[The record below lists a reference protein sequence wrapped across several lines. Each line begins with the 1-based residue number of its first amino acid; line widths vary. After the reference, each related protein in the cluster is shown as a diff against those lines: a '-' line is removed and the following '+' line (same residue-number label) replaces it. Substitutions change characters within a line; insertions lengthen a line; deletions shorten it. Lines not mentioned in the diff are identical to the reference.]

1 MQELWLSCHEESR
14 MCDYIPDYNFQI
26 ATPDLFNHPEDKIGQ
41 PDHNWHGAGI
51 AWHHSLKSYV
61 VPVNNVNER
70 FTGIRIKMESKTLF
84 VISVYFPTRGKD
96 DQFLECISCLSNFIT
111 SNTVAGDVIIVGCDS
126 NCSENSTKR
135 RISALNWLCEE
146 HFLAKLVSTGPTFH
160 HNNGTSEA
168 NLDYYLVSKQHFS
181 LFAEPTILCTLN
193 HPLNLSAHD
202 VISSSLNVAR
212 DSFSGA
218 NENVFT
224 HTFTPYEV
232 KHIVWDGGDTTPYRD
247 ATDIAL
253 KHMEEVFNEP
263 EFIPLKCELYS
274 RLLVTCAEGTLKVK
288 TSRTRK
294 SRSLKFSK
302 RQNKAWKE
310 FDKSFKAWSKAGK
323 PRSET
328 NHLYKHFKLA
338 RSNFQRIRRYE
349 DNLKSIKHNNQLM
362 TYEKEDKTQLYRLV
376 KAAQG
381 KKAAGPL
388 TTKLITPSRTYQGSD
403 ILEGFV
409 DDAER
414 LGKIEENSD
423 NYDNK
428 FYNLCKMDNVYIFD
442 FNGEDPVKIPDMT
455 LVDLDRILHK
465 EMKSGKAADVYKLK
479 VEHIR
484 FAGDG
489 AKKCILNLLNQIIRN
504 IYFLTCTQIKKG
516 LGSSVY
522 KGKGKPLTKPDSY
535 RRITVTPQ
543 LGNILDR
550 FIDPVAEE
558 IFSKVQSP
566 EQLGFTKNISY
577 LLGAV
582 VRGECQRWAIDR
594 KTTCFGVTFDGKAAF
609 PSVDREI
616 QVRELFSIGESG
628 DYLEYSKN
636 TYTNTTAH
644 MKQDK
649 LLSREF
655 REEKGARQG
664 HKRASGNFKTYI
676 NPCLTST
683 NQSNLGFNIGPI
695 CVTSVCIADDTYVMS
710 DDARKLQGAINIVA
724 HYGRRYRLIFGAEKT
739 KVTVTGSVHDMEYYQ
754 QIPLWTLYGEYLTVS
769 ENNEHLGLVVSG
781 LEEEQK
787 NIDKNVKAARKAI
800 FALLSSSFA
809 FKCNI
814 SPSVKIHLWRTFVRP
829 VLTSGLSALPVRPS
843 VMKTLSSFHL
853 KILRG
858 FLKLSKVSPIVPLY
872 FLLGELPI
880 EAVLHLGVFSLFWNL
895 WSNPQT
901 KLHHIV
907 KYILK
912 MSGDSSVT
920 WSVHLRILMKMY
932 DLPNPLGLLEGPA
945 WCKEKWKELYTCKVR
960 AYHEKKLRIRAA
972 SNYKL
977 RFLNIQATG
986 LNGHLH
992 PALLHLTTPQDIKMA
1007 RPHLKMLSGDY
1018 ICNDSIAKDRGGDP
1032 RCRLCPSSP
1041 GIAETICHILTEC
1054 KGTIEPRTR
1063 IWPELLNVTT
1073 QLFPENKLLLGTH
1086 NSSITA
1092 QFVLDSTSLNLP
1104 NEYRLDISHPGIAD
1118 IFRVARQY
1126 CYAVSTERLRNL
1138 KVLS

>member
-1 MQELWLSCHEESR
+1 MQELWLSCHDESR

-61 VPVNNVNER
+61 VPVNNVNEG

-160 HNNGTSEA
+160 HNNGTSET

-181 LFAEPTILCTLN
+181 LFAEPTIVCTLN

-202 VISSSLNVAR
+202 VIPSSLNVAR

-288 TSRTRK
+288 TTRTRK

-328 NHLYKHFKLA
+328 NHLYKHFKVA
-338 RSNFQRIRRYE
+338 RSNFQRVRRYE

-644 MKQDK
+644 MRQSK

-655 REEKGARQG
+655 REEKGNRQG
-664 HKRASGNFKTYI
+664 HKRAAGNFKTYI
-676 NPCLTST
+676 NPCLTS
-683 NQSNLGFNIGPI
+683 SNSSQLGFNIGPI
-695 CVTSVCIADDTYVMS
+695 CITSVCIADDTYVLS
-710 DDARKLQGAINIVA
+710 DDPRKLQAAIDIIS
-724 HYGRRYRLIFGAEKT
+724 HYGRRYCLTFGADKT
-739 KVTVTGSVHDMEYYQ
+739 KITVTGSVHDMNYYRD
-754 QIPLWTLYGEYLTVS
+754 IPFWTLNGQYIEVS
-769 ENNEHLGLVVSG
+769 EDNEHLGMIVSG
-781 LEEEQK
+781 VDEETK
-787 NIDKNVKAARKAI
+787 NIDKNITAARNAL
-800 FALLSSSFA
+800 FAMLGPVFLYKCKLS
-809 FKCNI
+809 
-814 SPSVKIHLWRTFVRP
+814 PTVQTHLWRVYIKP
-829 VLTSGLSALPVRPS
+829 VLTSGLASLPIRPANLQPIR
-843 VMKTLSSFHL
+843 VFHH

-858 FLKLSKVSPIVPLY
+858 FFKLSPYSPTAPLY

-880 EAVLHLGVFSLFWNL
+880 EATLHLDLFSLFWTI

-901 KLHHIV
+901 TVHNVV
-907 KYILK
+907 KYVLK
-912 MSGDSSVT
+912 MSTDSSLT
-920 WSVHLRILMKMY
+920 WSVHVRLLTQLYGLPDPLSLMESNLWTKQSWK
-932 DLPNPLGLLEGPA
+932 DL
-945 WCKEKWKELYTCKVR
+945 CVTRVR
-960 AYHEKKLRIRAA
+960 AQHERNLRSKAA
-972 SNYKL
+972 RNYKL
-977 RFLNIQATG
+977 KYLNVQSIG
-986 LNGHLH
+986 LSGQVHISLH
-992 PALLHLTTPQDIKMA
+992 SLITTQDIKIA
-1007 RPHLKMLSGDY
+1007 RPHLKMLAGDY
-1018 ICNDSIAKDRGGDP
+1018 MCYYNLYKDRGSDP
-1032 RCRLCPSSP
+1032 QCRLCPASQLLP
-1041 GIAETICHILTEC
+1041 ETISHILILC
-1054 KGTIEPRTR
+1054 RGTYEARSK
-1063 IWPELLNVTT
+1063 IWPELLNTVAVF
-1073 QLFPENKLLLGTH
+1073 FPDNNIQK
-1086 NSSITA
+1086 
-1092 QFVLDSTSLNLP
+1092 
-1104 NEYRLDISHPGIAD
+1104 
-1118 IFRVARQY
+1118 
-1126 CYAVSTERLRNL
+1126 C
-1138 KVLS
+1138 